1 MPGETNRSENS
12 QSLDFDAER
21 AALKR
26 LSKHRARP
34 ANGQGERLSLRI
46 TKIMKPYT
54 KNEGPGISM
63 LQRRWKDLVGERL
76 AKLSYPVK
84 LTGKAENRVLTLE
97 ILPSA
102 SPIFQHQ
109 SEMLKQRLAASSGG
123 FLKDLKFV
131 HKATPGQNGDKARKL
146 RPLSAQERDQLN
158 EGVAS
163 VKNPRLSQALL
174 AFGEAVYRQDR

>member
-1 MPGETNRSENS
+1 MPGDTNRSENS
-12 QSLDFDAER
+12 QSLDFDTER

-76 AKLSYPVK
+76 AKLSYPIK

-109 SEMLKQRLAASSGG
+109 SEMAASSGG
-123 FLKDLKFV
+123 FLKDLKVV